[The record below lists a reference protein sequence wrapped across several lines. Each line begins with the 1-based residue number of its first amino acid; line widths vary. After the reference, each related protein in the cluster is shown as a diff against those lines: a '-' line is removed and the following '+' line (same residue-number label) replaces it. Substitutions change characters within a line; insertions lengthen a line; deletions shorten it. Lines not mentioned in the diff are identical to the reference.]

1 MRKKGPTPNS
11 HKEEK
16 MKVILKADIK
26 DVGKKNEVINASD
39 GYVRNFLFPKNL
51 AVEANAENMSKLK
64 AQNEANQFKKD
75 TEREEAK
82 KLADKLTKITVRV
95 EVKAGENG
103 KIFGGV
109 SAKDISENLEKQH
122 KIKIDKKKIDLKETI
137 KTLGMFSVDVKLYEG
152 VLGKIKV
159 DVRG

>member
-1 MRKKGPTPNS
+1 MELIYATD
-11 HKEEK
+11 
-16 MKVILKADIK
+16 KV
-26 DVGKKNEVINASD
+26 
-39 GYVRNFLFPKNL
+39 
-51 AVEANAENMSKLK
+51 ENQWESL
-64 AQNEANQFKKD
+64 N
-75 TEREEAK
+75 EAK

-95 EVKAGENG
+95 EVKAGEKG

>member
-1 MRKKGPTPNS
+1 
-11 HKEEK
+11 
-16 MKVILKADIK
+16 
-26 DVGKKNEVINASD
+26 
-39 GYVRNFLFPKNL
+39 
-51 AVEANAENMSKLK
+51 MSKLK

-103 KIFGGV
+103 NIFVGV
-109 SAKDISENLEKQH
+109 SAKEISENLEKQH